1 MPAARPA
8 RGGTPA
14 RARNLRAQG
23 RETLRR
29 LLDAAIVVLG
39 ERGYHGARI
48 DDIVAEAG
56 TSHGTFYLYFSSKE
70 DLFRE
75 LLDDVSEEMTALARD
90 LPAVAPTPGG
100 RAELRE
106 WLARFYDI
114 YAHYHP
120 VIRAWMETTGTK
132 LDLADM
138 GTHVVGEITEVLLK
152 RVREVD
158 PPTVEDPDT
167 AVVAML
173 AMVERMC
180 QYTVLGVLPLKRDRV
195 LDTLATMLH
204 VALFAGE

>member
-1 MPAARPA
+1 MP

-14 RARNLRAQG
+14 RARTLRAQG
-23 RETLRR
+23 RQTLRR

-75 LLDDVSEEMTALARD
+75 LLEDVSEEMTALARD
-90 LPAVAPTPGG
+90 LPSVAPTAEG
-100 RAELRE
+100 RAQLRE
-106 WLARFYDI
+106 WLGRFYDI

-120 VIRAWMETTGTK
+120 VIRAWMETAETTGTK
-132 LDLADM
+132 LDLADL

-152 RVREVD
+152 RVLEVD
-158 PPTVEDPDT
+158 PPTVDDPDT

-180 QYTVLGVLPLKRDRV
+180 QYTVLGVVPLDRDRV
-195 LDTLATMLH
+195 LDTLASMLH
-204 VALFAGE
+204 VALFRGE